1 MYMLRRALFFL
12 SLLLVGG
19 AALLPA
25 YVQAQQL
32 APATITDIQVTTV
45 DGKAVKDTPLMAGG
59 TYKVSFVIEAAPGLK
74 ERAVLK
80 TALVRAPGSDR
91 FWTLKGTYPGIDAAT
106 WQPGASTIS
115 FDAVA
120 GKAQLQLEGSVPQDY
135 VAGTS
140 PDGQA
145 LHAAREIALLEL
157 SLQSG
162 PVVGALKLEVIDST
176 IEEFRSVLS
185 AKKQLVAG
193 MNADQSY
200 INMAQAVVASAEAQ
214 AKVGYTDRA
223 LDSLKS
229 IPTSG
234 WAAPQASTSYLWIII
249 GVLGVIAAGLAFLSI
264 RARNETGFVKRQ
276 TDGQAKRLQI
286 LAIKASR
293 TGDSSLTDGIEQV
306 RKELE
311 QCAGGS

>member
-1 MYMLRRALFFL
+1 MHILRRLLFFL
-12 SLLLVGG
+12 SLSLVAV
-19 AALLPA
+19 AASAPGRA
-25 YVQAQQL
+25 QAQQL
-32 APATITDIQVTTV
+32 APATITDVQVTTV
-45 DGKAVKDTPLMAGG
+45 DGKAVKDTPLMAGA

-74 ERAVLK
+74 EKAVLK
-80 TALVRAPGSDR
+80 TSLVRAPGSDR

-135 VAGTS
+135 VSGTS

-145 LHAAREIALLEL
+145 LHAAKEIALLEL
-157 SLQSG
+157 SLPSG
-162 PVVGALKLEVIDST
+162 PVVGALKIEVIDST

-185 AKKQLVAG
+185 AKTQLVAG
-193 MNADQSY
+193 MNADQSF
-200 INMAQAVVASAEAQ
+200 IKMAQAVVASAEAQ
-214 AKVGYTDRA
+214 AKVGYTDSA
-223 LDSLKS
+223 LNSLKS

-234 WAAPQASTSYLWIII
+234 WAAPRASTSYLWIII
-249 GVLGVIAAGLAFLSI
+249 AALAVIAAGLSFLLI

-286 LAIKASR
+286 LALKASR
-293 TGDSSLTDGIEQV
+293 IGDSSLTDGIEQV

-311 QCAGGS
+311 QSAGGS

>member
-1 MYMLRRALFFL
+1 MLRRLLFFL

-264 RARNETGFVKRQ
+264 RARNEAGFVKRQ